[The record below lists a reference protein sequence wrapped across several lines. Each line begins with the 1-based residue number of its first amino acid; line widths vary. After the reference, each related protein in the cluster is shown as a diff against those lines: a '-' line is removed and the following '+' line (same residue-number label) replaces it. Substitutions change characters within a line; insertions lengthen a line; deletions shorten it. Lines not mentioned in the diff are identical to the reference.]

1 VYLYVPLRAAAGPV
15 LNWGEP
21 NNLPRLL
28 DALLQR
34 QYSEKMLN
42 ADWTGKLQMLGLIAR
57 SFFDEGELL
66 ALVLG
71 LGGLAVLS
79 IKDRPLFVGL
89 LLLVLLNIG
98 LRINYIGADEMFQV
112 RRYLISSY
120 LALMIGAGLALNE
133 VAHRLLARRPRAG
146 SVVFTLVLLALA
158 VSPWVRHGRANDQSA
173 NWVAYEAWQNA
184 LSHPEERYAIVVGG
198 DNNLFP
204 LWYLQM
210 VERRRPNVVAL
221 PRVGFRS
228 PWIIH
233 LVEPA
238 LPAGAI
244 AMRPEYRRADLSD
257 PLFLSTIANLI
268 DLHSLPFAFVFD
280 LVTNPADQRELTA
293 LRGKV
298 QVSHAGALSWWRPKD
313 QPDSSANIDVWRFY
327 QITAILDAALV
338 RDHHTETVATDYG
351 VYFDRLANQLEQTG
365 DFAGAVRAEENAI
378 RADSTNDTAMANLG
392 SMLARR
398 GRFADAIAWYQRAIA
413 VNPREWRHHFNLA
426 IIYEAAGRADEA
438 AAQRRKA
445 VTERRP

>member
-1 VYLYVPLRAAAGPV
+1 

-34 QYSEKMLN
+34 QYAEKMLN
-42 ADWTGKLQMLGLIAR
+42 ADWTSKLQMLGLIAR
-57 SFFDEGELL
+57 SFFDEGGLL
-66 ALVLG
+66 MLMLG
-71 LGGLAVLS
+71 LGGLSLLA
-79 IKDRPLFVGL
+79 IKDRTLLVGL
-89 LLLVLLNIG
+89 LLLVLLNIV
-98 LRINYIGADEMFQV
+98 LRINYIGTDEMFQV

-120 LALMIGAGLALNE
+120 LALMIGAGIALNE
-133 VAHRLLARRPRAG
+133 VARRLLARRQRAG
-146 SVVFTLVLLALA
+146 SVVFALVALALML
-158 VSPWVRHGRANDQSA
+158 SPWIRHARANDQSG

-184 LSHPEERYAIVVGG
+184 LSHSEERYAIVVGG

-210 VERRRPNVVAL
+210 VERRRANVVAL
-221 PRVGFRS
+221 PRIGFRS

-233 LVEPA
+233 LLEPA

-280 LVTNPADQRELTA
+280 LVTDPADQRELAA
-293 LRGKV
+293 LRAKV
-298 QVSHAGALSWWRPKD
+298 QLSYEGALSWWRPKD
-313 QPDSSANIDVWRFY
+313 QPGSPAHFDVWRFY
-327 QITAILDAALV
+327 QTSAILDTALV

-351 VYFDRLANQLEQTG
+351 VYFDRLASQLEQKG

-378 RADSTNDTAMANLG
+378 GADSNNDTAMANLG

-398 GRFADAIAWYQRAIA
+398 GRITDAIAWYQRAIA

-426 IIYEAAGRADEA
+426 IIYEAAGRVNEATDE
-438 AAQRRKA
+438 RRKA